1 MGLIAGSNTDPP
13 ALGISHQVEF
23 MTEASDKDCN
33 YQRTTCQTKFQW
45 CRHTGECDR
54 KTTQKDTQENT
65 YENTRHYRIHR

>member
-1 MGLIAGSNTDPP
+1 
-13 ALGISHQVEF
+13 

-65 YENTRHYRIHR
+65 YEPMCRGTIICLMRRC